1 MSKPNLPN
9 EYSTPEFVNSPQ
21 SPATGLRYGE
31 MVSHVFENP
40 DWFTNVL
47 LGGVCFL
54 IPIVG
59 PIVLLGYR
67 YEVIDHWNRYS
78 QATYPNF
85 DFNKFG
91 EYLSRGIWPFLVL
104 LVGSLLVIPLMI
116 VCYFASGMVFLFA
129 GALGPEFAIVGILL
143 AFLVLFGGII
153 LCAAVSG
160 LVLVPLE
167 LKAGMQRDF
176 AAGFDI
182 KFISNFIGLTW
193 KEILI
198 GFLFLYVV
206 NLALSLVGMLILCV
220 GVYFTMAVAIMAQT
234 HFEHQLYLLYLQRG
248 GTPIPTPTQTTS
260 QAPQR
265 PSSGW

>member
-1 MSKPNLPN
+1 MSKPKSPN
-9 EYSTPEFVNSPQ
+9 DYAPPTFVSQQQTPSN
-21 SPATGLRYGE
+21 GLRYGE
-31 MVSHVFENP
+31 MVSYVFENP

-54 IPIVG
+54 IPVVG

-67 YEVIDHWNRYS
+67 YEVIDHWNTHS

-104 LVGSLLVIPLMI
+104 LVGGLMI
-116 VCYFASGMVFLFA
+116 VPLILLCYFASFLVFMLA
-129 GALGPEFAIVGILL
+129 ASLGPEFAIVGVIVS
-143 AFLVLFGGII
+143 FIVLFGGII
-153 LCAAVSG
+153 LSAAVSG

-182 KFISNFIGLTW
+182 KFISKFIGLTW

-220 GVYFTMAVAIMAQT
+220 GIYFTMAISMMAQT
-234 HFEHQLYLLYLQRG
+234 HLEHQLYLLYLQRG
-248 GTPIPTPTQTTS
+248 GTPVPTPTSTTS
-260 QAPQR
+260 QTPQR
-265 PSSGW
+265 PTSGW